1 MEDIVTKAEKV
12 IQNINRDKYNNILL
26 KTNQIRKFLSA
37 VNMVANKVD
46 VYKATNPDNKSLT
59 EKKLVTEIKY
69 LEVMLVYQVGRDN
82 AANPRFKSVE
92 DFVKKAELRESLHG
106 IGNSIEK
113 FEEFNRY
120 MEALV
125 AFHKF
130 YGGKDK

>member
-1 MEDIVTKAEKV
+1 MEDIVTKAENV
-12 IQNINRDKYNNILL
+12 IKNINRDKYNNILL

-46 VYKATNPDNKSLT
+46 VYKATNQDNKVLS
-59 EKKLVTEIKY
+59 EKLVMEIKY

-82 AANPRFKSVE
+82 ATNTHFKSVE
-92 DFVKKAELRESLHG
+92 DFVKKAELRENLQA